1 MVVSAGVPLHLTGTF
16 TAFDTIKHGKGFSR
30 FYVTFWIDTDDGRA
44 FALEEMN
51 THWSQV
57 LKDIKQEISP
67 VSFETWI
74 VPIKPLALTDNVL
87 RLSVPGELNKDIITT
102 KFRSLLE
109 SCIADAFGA
118 PYTMEVVCDTPGTAP
133 AAPSFDPIRSQNTLN
148 PKYSFESFVVG
159 NNNNLA
165 HAASLAVA
173 ESPSQKY
180 NPLFIYG
187 GSGLGKTHLL
197 QAVGNYFMQHYPDK
211 KVLYTTSEKF
221 TYELVTAI
229 REKSNQAFRNK
240 HRTVDLLLM
249 DDIQFLATK
258 ELAQEEFFHT
268 FNTLYE
274 AGKQIVLTSDRLPS
288 ETPHLADRLKSRF
301 QMGLLADIQPP
312 DYETRIAILRSK
324 IEEEYFTFD
333 EEIVEYVANNIKS
346 NVRDLEGAVK
356 RILAYAGI
364 ERTNTISMELAQKA
378 LKEILSTLPQRNI
391 TTKVII
397 DEVEKYF
404 HLPSGT
410 LVTKRRS
417 NDIAY
422 PRHIAMYIARE
433 VLDESYPRI
442 GEEFNRD
449 HTTVM
454 TAVKKIRQNLSG
466 DTELASIIREL
477 VENINKN

>member
-1 MVVSAGVPLHLTGTF
+1 MDQLTS
-16 TAFDTIKHGKGFSR
+16 I
-30 FYVTFWIDTDDGRA
+30 W
-44 FALEEMN
+44 N
-51 THWSQV
+51 QV
-57 LKDIKQEISP
+57 LQELSQEISG
-67 VSFETWI
+67 VSFDTWI
-74 VPIKPLALTDNVL
+74 KPIRPVALTETAI
-87 RLSVPGELNKDIITT
+87 RLSVPGNLNKNMIMT
-102 KFRSLLE
+102 KFRSMLE
-109 SCIADAFGA
+109 SCIELAAGR
-118 PYTMEVVCDTPGTAP
+118 PYDLEVDCDTPEP
-133 AAPSFDPIRSQNTLN
+133 EKAAFSDPIRDQNTLN
-148 PKYSFESFVVG
+148 PKYSFEAFVVG

-173 ESPSQKY
+173 EAPSQKY

-197 QAVGNYFMQHYPDK
+197 QAIGNYFLQNYPDRR
-211 KVLYTTSEKF
+211 VLYTTSEKF

-229 REKSNQAFRNK
+229 REKTNQDFRNK

-268 FNTLYE
+268 FNALYE

-312 DYETRIAILRSK
+312 DYETRLAILRSK

-378 LKEILSTLPQRNI
+378 LKEILSTLPQRDIN
-391 TTKVII
+391 TKVII

-404 HLPSGT
+404 HLPSGS

-466 DTELASIIREL
+466 DTELGAIIREL
-477 VENINKN
+477 VENIKKN

>member
-1 MVVSAGVPLHLTGTF
+1 MEEVIVEQLNK
-16 TAFDTIKHGKGFSR
+16 I
-30 FYVTFWIDTDDGRA
+30 WNQ
-44 FALEEMN
+44 ALSE
-51 THWSQV
+51 
-57 LKDIKQEISP
+57 LAQEISG
-67 VSFETWI
+67 VSFDTWI
-74 VPIKPLALTDNVL
+74 KPIKPLGLTETSI
-87 RLSVPGELNKDIITT
+87 RLSVPGSLNKNMIMT
-102 KFRSLLE
+102 KFRSMLE
-109 SCIADAFGA
+109 SCIEMAAGR
-118 PYTMEVVCDTPGTAP
+118 PYELEVECEAVAEEP
-133 AAPSFDPIRSQNTLN
+133 AQADPIRQNNALN

-159 NNNNLA
+159 SNNNLA

-197 QAVGNYFMQHYPDK
+197 QAVGNYFLKYYPDK
-211 KVLYTTSEKF
+211 KILYTTSEKF

-229 REKSNQAFRNK
+229 REKTNQDFRNK
-240 HRTVDLLLM
+240 YRTVDLLLM

-274 AGKQIVLTSDRLPS
+274 AGAQIVLTSDRLPS
-288 ETPHLADRLKSRF
+288 ETPHLADRLKGRF

-312 DYETRIAILRSK
+312 DYETRLAILRSK

-378 LKEILSTLPQRNI
+378 LKEILSTLPQRDI
-391 TTKVII
+391 TIKVII

-404 HLPSGT
+404 HIASGS

-442 GEEFNRD
+442 GDEFNRD
-449 HTTVM
+449 HSTVM
-454 TAVKKIRQNLSG
+454 TAVRKIKKNLSG
-466 DTELASIIREL
+466 DTELNAIIQDL

>member
-1 MVVSAGVPLHLTGTF
+1 MDRLMNLWDRV
-16 TAFDTIKHGKGFSR
+16 
-30 FYVTFWIDTDDGRA
+30 
-44 FALEEMN
+44 LEEIEKEVS
-51 THWSQV
+51 T
-57 LKDIKQEISP
+57 
-67 VSFETWI
+67 VSFDAW
-74 VPIKPLALTDNVL
+74 IKPIRPLGMTETAIQ
-87 RLSVPGELNKDIITT
+87 LSVPNELNMEVILT
-102 KFRSLLE
+102 KFRSMLE
-109 SCIADAFGA
+109 SCIALAAGQA
-118 PYTMEVVCDTPGTAP
+118 YELEVVCDNPRKKAGE
-133 AAPSFDPIRSQNTLN
+133 AASFRNQNQSENQNTFN
-148 PKYSFESFVVG
+148 PKYSFENFVVG

-165 HAASLAVA
+165 YAAALAVA
-173 ESPSQKY
+173 EVPSSTKN

-197 QAVGNYFMQHYPDK
+197 QAIGNYYLKHYPEK

-221 TYELVTAI
+221 TNEIMNAI
-229 REKSNQAFRNK
+229 RAKKNQEFRDR
-240 HRTVDLLLM
+240 HRCVDLLLM
-249 DDIQFLATK
+249 DDIQFLGRTDIAQD
-258 ELAQEEFFHT
+258 ELFHT

-274 AGKQIVLTSDRLPS
+274 EGKQIVLASDRLPS
-288 ETPHLADRLKSRF
+288 ETPRLEERLKSRF
-301 QMGLLADIQPP
+301 QMGLLADVQPP
-312 DYETRIAILRSK
+312 EYETRMAILCAK

-378 LKEILSTLPQRNI
+378 LKEILHILPEEDV

-404 HLPSGT
+404 RLPSGT

-417 NDIAY
+417 NDVAY

-433 VLDESYPRI
+433 VLNESYPKI

-454 TAVKKIRQNLSG
+454 TAVKKIRKNLSG
-466 DTELASIIREL
+466 DTELSAIIRDL
-477 VENINKN
+477 VDNINKN

>member
-1 MVVSAGVPLHLTGTF
+1 MDQLT
-16 TAFDTIKHGKGFSR
+16 TIWK
-30 FYVTFWIDTDDGRA
+30 
-44 FALEEMN
+44 
-51 THWSQV
+51 QV
-57 LKDIKQEISP
+57 LNELAQEISS
-67 VSFETWI
+67 VSFDTWI
-74 VPIKPLALTDNVL
+74 KPIRPIALTETHI
-87 RLSVPGELNKDIITT
+87 RLAVPGSLNKNMLMT

-109 SCIADAFGA
+109 SCIELAAGH
-118 PYTMEVVCDTPGTAP
+118 PCEIEVICDTPDSSDKENT
-133 AAPSFDPIRSQNTLN
+133 DPIREQNFLN

-197 QAVGNYFMQHYPDK
+197 QAIGNYFLKNYPDK
-211 KVLYTTSEKF
+211 KILYTTSEKF
-221 TYELVTAI
+221 TYELVIAI
-229 REKSNQAFRNK
+229 REKTNQDFRNK

-268 FNTLYE
+268 FNALFE

-312 DYETRIAILRSK
+312 DYETRLAILRSK

-378 LKEILSTLPQRNI
+378 LKEILSTLPQRDI
-391 TTKVII
+391 TIGVII

-404 HLPSGT
+404 RLPSGS

-422 PRHIAMYIARE
+422 PRHIAMYLARE

-442 GEEFNRD
+442 GEEFHRD
-449 HTTVM
+449 HSTVM

-466 DTELASIIREL
+466 DTELNATIREL
-477 VENINKN
+477 VENIKKN

>member
-1 MVVSAGVPLHLTGTF
+1 MDRLTNLWN
-16 TAFDTIKHGKGFSR
+16 R
-30 FYVTFWIDTDDGRA
+30 V
-44 FALEEMN
+44 LEE
-51 THWSQV
+51 
-57 LKDIKQEISP
+57 IEQE
-67 VSFETWI
+67 VSTVSYDTWI
-74 VPIKPLALTDNVL
+74 KPIRPLSMTETAI
-87 RLSVPGELNKDIITT
+87 RLSVPDEINMDMILT
-102 KFRSLLE
+102 KFRSMLE
-109 SCIADAFGA
+109 SCIALAAGQAYDL
-118 PYTMEVVCDTPGTAP
+118 EVVCEEPRIKEPGVGD
-133 AAPSFDPIRSQNTLN
+133 SFRSQSPLN

-173 ESPSQKY
+173 EYPAMKY

-197 QAVGNYFMQHYPDK
+197 QAIGNYYLQNYPDK

-229 REKSNQAFRNK
+229 REKTNQDFRNK
-240 HRTVDLLLM
+240 YRSVDLLLM
-249 DDIQFLATK
+249 DDVQFLATK

-268 FNTLYE
+268 FNTLHE

-312 DYETRIAILRSK
+312 DYETRLAILRAK
-324 IEEEYFTFD
+324 IEAEYFTFD

-378 LKEILSTLPQRNI
+378 LKEILSTLPKRDI

-404 HLPSGT
+404 RLPGGT
-410 LVTKRRS
+410 LATKRRS

-454 TAVKKIRQNLSG
+454 TAVKKIRENLSG
-466 DTELASIIREL
+466 DTELSAIIQDL

>member
-1 MVVSAGVPLHLTGTF
+1 MEQLTNIWNKVLTQLSMEFSSVS
-16 TAFDTIKHGKGFSR
+16 
-30 FYVTFWIDTDDGRA
+30 Y
-44 FALEEMN
+44 N
-51 THWSQV
+51 
-57 LKDIKQEISP
+57 
-67 VSFETWI
+67 TWI
-74 VPIKPLALTDNVL
+74 KPIKPLELTETSI
-87 RLSVPGELNKDIITT
+87 RLSVPGSLNKDMILT
-102 KFRSLLE
+102 KFRSMIE
-109 SCIADAFGA
+109 SCVESAAGRFYDL
-118 PYTMEVVCDTPGTAP
+118 EVVCNTEPEHLETA
-133 AAPSFDPIRSQNTLN
+133 DPIKQQNYLN

-173 ESPSQKY
+173 EYPSQKY

-197 QAVGNYFMQHYPDK
+197 QAIGNYYIENNPGK

-221 TYELVTAI
+221 THELVTAI
-229 REKSNQAFRNK
+229 REKTNQDFRNK

-288 ETPHLADRLKSRF
+288 ETPHLADRLKGRF

-312 DYETRIAILRSK
+312 DYETRLAILRSK

-391 TTKVII
+391 TISVII

-404 HLPSGT
+404 NLPSGS

-442 GEEFNRD
+442 GDEFNRD

-454 TAVKKIRQNLSG
+454 TAVKKIRHNLSG
-466 DTELASIIREL
+466 DTELAAIIRDL
-477 VENINKN
+477 VDNIKKN

>member
-1 MVVSAGVPLHLTGTF
+1 MEQLTTLWTRVTEELAQEVSGVS
-16 TAFDTIKHGKGFSR
+16 FDTWIK
-30 FYVTFWIDTDDGRA
+30 
-44 FALEEMN
+44 
-51 THWSQV
+51 
-57 LKDIKQEISP
+57 
-67 VSFETWI
+67 
-74 VPIKPLALTDNVL
+74 PIRPLALTETTL
-87 RLSVPGELNKDIITT
+87 RLMVPGNLNKDMILT
-102 KFRSLLE
+102 KFRSMLE
-109 SCIADAFGA
+109 SCVESAAGRS
-118 PYTMEVVCDTPGTAP
+118 YELEVICDTPEDSSSQP
-133 AAPSFDPIRSQNTLN
+133 ADPIQVQNNLN
-148 PKYSFESFVVG
+148 AKYSFETFVVG
-159 NNNNLA
+159 NNNSLA

-173 ESPSQKY
+173 EAPSRKY

-197 QAVGNYFMQHYPDK
+197 QAIGNYFLENYPEK

-229 REKSNQAFRNK
+229 REKTNQDFRNK
-240 HRTVDLLLM
+240 HRNVDLLLM
-249 DDIQFLATK
+249 DDVQFLATK

-268 FNTLYE
+268 FNTLHD

-288 ETPHLADRLKSRF
+288 ETPHLTDRLKSRF
-301 QMGLLADIQPP
+301 QMGLLADVQPP
-312 DYETRIAILRSK
+312 DYETRLAILRAK

-364 ERTNTISMELAQKA
+364 ERTNTISLELAQKA
-378 LKEILSTLPQRNI
+378 LKEILSILPQQNI

-397 DEVEKYF
+397 SEVEKYF
-404 HLPSGT
+404 HLAPGT
-410 LVTKRRS
+410 LATKRRS

-433 VLDESYPRI
+433 VLDESYPKI

-454 TAVKKIRQNLSG
+454 TAVKKIRENLSG
-466 DTELASIIREL
+466 DSELAAIIREL
-477 VENINKN
+477 VENIKKN

>member
-1 MVVSAGVPLHLTGTF
+1 MERLNELWKRVSDELAQEVSSVS
-16 TAFDTIKHGKGFSR
+16 FDT
-30 FYVTFWIDTDDGRA
+30 W
-44 FALEEMN
+44 
-51 THWSQV
+51 
-57 LKDIKQEISP
+57 
-67 VSFETWI
+67 
-74 VPIKPLALTDNVL
+74 IKPIQPIELTETSIK
-87 RLSVPGELNKDIITT
+87 LSVPGNLNKDMILT
-102 KFRSLLE
+102 KFRSMIE
-109 SCIADAFGA
+109 SCIEQAAGRS
-118 PYTMEVVCDTPGTAP
+118 YELVVVCDNPKNENAGA
-133 AAPSFDPIRSQNTLN
+133 FDPIKVYNTLN
-148 PKYSFESFVVG
+148 PKYSFETFVVG

-165 HAASLAVA
+165 HGASLAVA
-173 ESPSQKY
+173 ESPSAKY

-197 QAVGNYFMQHYPDK
+197 QAIGNYFLQNYPDK

-229 REKSNQAFRNK
+229 RERTNQEFRNK
-240 HRTVDLLLM
+240 YRTVDLLLV

-268 FNTLYE
+268 FNSLYE
-274 AGKQIVLTSDRLPS
+274 EGKQIVLTSDRLPS

-312 DYETRIAILRSK
+312 DYETRLAILRSK

-404 HLPSGT
+404 RLPAGS

-433 VLDESYPRI
+433 VLDESYPKI

-454 TAVKKIRQNLSG
+454 TAVRKISTSLSG
-466 DTELASIIREL
+466 DTELSAIIRDL
-477 VENINKN
+477 VDNINKN

>member
-1 MVVSAGVPLHLTGTF
+1 M
-16 TAFDTIKHGKGFSR
+16 
-30 FYVTFWIDTDDGRA
+30 
-44 FALEEMN
+44 
-51 THWSQV
+51 
-57 LKDIKQEISP
+57 
-67 VSFETWI
+67 
-74 VPIKPLALTDNVL
+74 
-87 RLSVPGELNKDIITT
+87 
-102 KFRSLLE
+102 
-109 SCIADAFGA
+109 
-118 PYTMEVVCDTPGTAP
+118 
-133 AAPSFDPIRSQNTLN
+133 
-148 PKYSFESFVVG
+148 
-159 NNNNLA
+159 
-165 HAASLAVA
+165 
-173 ESPSQKY
+173 
-180 NPLFIYG
+180 
-187 GSGLGKTHLL
+187 
-197 QAVGNYFMQHYPDK
+197 
-211 KVLYTTSEKF
+211 YTTSEKF
-221 TYELVTAI
+221 THELVTAI
-229 REKSNQAFRNK
+229 REKTNQDFRNK

-288 ETPHLADRLKSRF
+288 ETPHLADRLKGRF

-312 DYETRIAILRSK
+312 DYETRLAILRSK

-391 TTKVII
+391 TISVII

-404 HLPSGT
+404 NLPSGS

-442 GEEFNRD
+442 GDEFNRD

-454 TAVKKIRQNLSG
+454 TAVKKIRHNLSG
-466 DTELASIIREL
+466 DTELAAIIRDL
-477 VENINKN
+477 VDNIKKN

>member
-1 MVVSAGVPLHLTGTF
+1 MDQLTS
-16 TAFDTIKHGKGFSR
+16 I
-30 FYVTFWIDTDDGRA
+30 W
-44 FALEEMN
+44 N
-51 THWSQV
+51 QV
-57 LKDIKQEISP
+57 LQELSQEISG
-67 VSFETWI
+67 VSFDTWI
-74 VPIKPLALTDNVL
+74 KPIRPVALTDTAI
-87 RLSVPGELNKDIITT
+87 RLSVPGNLNKNMIMT
-102 KFRSLLE
+102 KFSSMLE
-109 SCIADAFGA
+109 SCIELAAGR
-118 PYTMEVVCDTPGTAP
+118 PYELEVACDTPEQEKTA
-133 AAPSFDPIRSQNTLN
+133 SSDPIRDHNTLN
-148 PKYSFESFVVG
+148 PKYSFEAFVVG

-173 ESPSQKY
+173 EAPSQKY

-197 QAVGNYFMQHYPDK
+197 QAIGNYFLRNYPEK
-211 KVLYTTSEKF
+211 RVLYTTSEKF

-229 REKSNQAFRNK
+229 REKTNQDFRNK

-268 FNTLYE
+268 FNALYE

-312 DYETRIAILRSK
+312 DYETRLAILRSK

-378 LKEILSTLPQRNI
+378 LKEILSTLPQRDI

-404 HLPSGT
+404 HLPTGS

-417 NDIAY
+417 KYKANT
-422 PRHIAMYIARE
+422 RHIAMYIARE
-433 VLDESYPRI
+433 VLDESYPKI

-466 DTELASIIREL
+466 DTELGAIIREL
-477 VENINKN
+477 VENIRKN